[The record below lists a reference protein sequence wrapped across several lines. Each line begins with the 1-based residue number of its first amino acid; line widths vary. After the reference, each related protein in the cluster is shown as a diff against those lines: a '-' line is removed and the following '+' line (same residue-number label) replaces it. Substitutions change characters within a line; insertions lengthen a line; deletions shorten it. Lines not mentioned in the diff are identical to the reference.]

1 MKLAKSLY
9 KALTLTPKH
18 PGTTLP
24 DTSTMFSYLEFSFRN
39 SVINTLKTICQMD
52 YEKIEHLHLDI
63 QESRER
69 NRKQKIELKEIR
81 ELISGS
87 TLDLTSNHFQ
97 DKSSIPSDLR
107 SKILASDNP
116 AQIIQ
121 ERLTELKTLETQPP
135 NYISIDLF
143 QLHALSYNLYGFYSA
158 HIKVPENASSEFKKM
173 RMIFKYNLGKKIEY
187 FALLPSH
194 EYNLFNAIVERAN
207 SLKEAY
213 TFLGKYNRY
222 CFNRAMKVEDKYT
235 NLLKM
240 CYKLKFSEDFVF
252 YVIDQRELFL
262 SFFEPM
268 SSSN

>member
-1 MKLAKSLY
+1 M
-9 KALTLTPKH
+9 
-18 PGTTLP
+18 
-24 DTSTMFSYLEFSFRN
+24 
-39 SVINTLKTICQMD
+39 
-52 YEKIEHLHLDI
+52 
-63 QESRER
+63 
-69 NRKQKIELKEIR
+69 
-81 ELISGS
+81 
-87 TLDLTSNHFQ
+87 
-97 DKSSIPSDLR
+97 
-107 SKILASDNP
+107 
-116 AQIIQ
+116 
-121 ERLTELKTLETQPP
+121 TELKTLETQPP
-135 NYISIDLF
+135 NYISVDLF

-173 RMIFKYNLGKKIEY
+173 RMILKYNLGKKIEY
-187 FALLPSH
+187 FALLPFH

-222 CFNRAMKVEDKYT
+222 CFNRAMKVEDKYN
-235 NLLKM
+235 NLLKK